1 MSGEM
6 TFILV
11 SLETNHNAKY
21 ELTATIEI
29 TKSKDEAKQLYSQA
43 VINKVNDEC
52 IAYTALRHNIPEG
65 DSWYGNKGPL
75 MAQIE
80 YLKDFPTA
88 PNAIASNGTWVVTMQ
103 TVGV

>member
-1 MSGEM
+1 M
-6 TFILV
+6 
-11 SLETNHNAKY
+11 HAKC
-21 ELTATIEI
+21 ELTATVEI
-29 TKSKDEAKQLYSQA
+29 TKSKDEARQLYSQA
-43 VINKVNDEC
+43 VINKVNDGY

-88 PNAIASNGTWVVTMQ
+88 SNATASNGTWVVTMQ